1 MSDVCALCVQG
12 RRFTMGTELMKHT
25 EREVAQEQGSKFK
38 FTGYEVSVEDFGC
51 TYCTF
56 IYFTAFI

>member
-1 MSDVCALCVQG
+1 MQG

>member
-1 MSDVCALCVQG
+1 
-12 RRFTMGTELMKHT
+12 MGTELMKHT

-38 FTGYEVSVEDFGC
+38 FTGYEVSVEDFGR

>member
-1 MSDVCALCVQG
+1 
-12 RRFTMGTELMKHT
+12 MGTELMKHT

-38 FTGYEVSVEDFGC
+38 FTGYEVSVEDFGR

-56 IYFTAFI
+56 IYFTTFICQSRSSLKNAENQI